1 MDTEVLYE
9 AETDTCTTAGYV
21 ADRKDRADGTD
32 GRNALRCK
40 GAGDYNRSYD
50 GRYEGNG
57 GRFEDGGLQPSFI
70 WRGKACQN
78 PEKLYGKPAASYSA
92 DVYV

>member
-32 GRNALRCK
+32 GRNAL
-40 GAGDYNRSYD
+40 
-50 GRYEGNG
+50 
-57 GRFEDGGLQPSFI
+57 
-70 WRGKACQN
+70 
-78 PEKLYGKPAASYSA
+78 
-92 DVYV
+92 